1 MLWTEATMLKKKKE
15 FITDL
20 MAILASESLDIN

>member
-1 MLWTEATMLKKKKE
+1 MNWSYNVEKKKE
-15 FITDL
+15 FITYL